1 MLAALQQ
8 ARSTAAKAASAIDS
22 NITLAAGDSIK
33 PSNALLSDIFGYI
46 SFACWLCVLMPQ
58 LWLNYKRKSSEG
70 LSLGFI
76 LMWLAGDFTDW
87 YGAYVGR
94 LLLPAILIALYF
106 VITDVVLLAQMFIY
120 RKSDDDAFG
129 ASQLPEGAERPPLLV
144 RRGRRAIKYLGPN
157 NVRGQMQEYQQVEH
171 STLIERRMIDQ
182 HQGHQHTYGAVASSA
197 SKPAKNNISK
207 DGPVPKKVAQLL
219 ASLHEMGTAKTGR
232 AAAISILVLFILLGL
247 GVGSRMILALYP
259 QHITDVV
266 SQVFGYISAAMFF
279 IAYIPQ
285 IAWNFTVQSTEG
297 LSAGMFIFTV
307 LGNVTYCMS
316 IVSMSTDRD
325 YLVMYAPWLAGALGT
340 LGFEMLILWQC
351 YFYYKPKDADATA
364 RNSDSGSMHATDGGH
379 GSSQNG
385 SASEGEGED
394 LESIISRRAH
404 RRSRRRRYS
413 ETAGTFSRSRSA
425 RPSISTRHTDKAAE

>member
-1 MLAALQQ
+1 
-8 ARSTAAKAASAIDS
+8 
-22 NITLAAGDSIK
+22 
-33 PSNALLSDIFGYI
+33 
-46 SFACWLCVLMPQ
+46 
-58 LWLNYKRKSSEG
+58 
-70 LSLGFI
+70 
-76 LMWLAGDFTDW
+76 MWLAGDFTDW

-157 NVRGQMQEYQQVEH
+157 NVRGQMQEYRQVEH

-182 HQGHQHTYGAVASSA
+182 HQGHHHTYGAVASSA
-197 SKPAKNNISK
+197 SKPAKNNASK
-207 DGPVPKKVAQLL
+207 DGPVPKKVAQML

-247 GVGSRMILALYP
+247 GVGSRIILALYP

-364 RNSDSGSMHATDGGH
+364 RNSDNGSMHATDGGH

-385 SASEGEGED
+385 SASEGEGDD

-425 RPSISTRHTDKAAE
+425 RPPISTRHADKAAE